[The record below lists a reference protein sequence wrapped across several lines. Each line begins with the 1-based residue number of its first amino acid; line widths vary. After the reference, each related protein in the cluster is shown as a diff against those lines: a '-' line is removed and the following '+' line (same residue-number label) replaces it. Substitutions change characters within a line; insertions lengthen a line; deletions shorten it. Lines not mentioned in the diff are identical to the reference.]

1 MSFKEWRT
9 DLKLVGAQVKDGFS
23 DGAWLVAAAVILAGL
38 AVTFGLIVL
47 AAAMR

>member
-23 DGAWLVAAAVILAGL
+23 DGAWLVAAAIILGAL
-38 AVTFGLIVL
+38 AVTFGLILL
-47 AAAMR
+47 ATALH